1 MPSSNAADADLTT
14 TLLVTHDEPAAPQ
27 ASAGGLLDSLPM
39 LVAIFLIF
47 YFLVIRP
54 QQQDQ
59 KRAQEML
66 AGLQKGDYVVTSSG
80 LHGRIAEV
88 QTDTLIVEIAD
99 KVRVTLDKGAVKRKL
114 TPADPAGASATKGN

>member
-1 MPSSNAADADLTT
+1 MPSPISADADLTQ
-14 TLLVTHDEPAAPQ
+14 TLLVTSDEPAAPQ
-27 ASAGGLLDSLPM
+27 ASPGGLLESLPM

-80 LHGRIAEV
+80 LHGRITEV
-88 QTDTLIVEIAD
+88 QTDTVIVEIAD
-99 KVRVTLDKGAVKRKL
+99 KVRVTLDKSAVKRKL
-114 TPADPAGASATKGN
+114 IPAEPAGGSAAKGN